1 VKRTYGICVLL
12 IAIFLLTPVISFTT
26 VSPVSAL
33 QNPVEVTDVVVP
45 IEVAQAASGQ
55 VQATVHNLVN
65 NTLEG
70 WARFSDN
77 LGEIISEDPSDPY
90 DEFLNFTI
98 SPYEELPIVLGY
110 SVVENATIGTHIATF
125 EVNVGSFSFLFEQ
138 YEISVVSAVRILSIA
153 PGQVSQQNQL
163 GSLVV
168 SLENRVTQTVTVR
181 LDTFGPKFTNS
192 SEEYLL
198 SPGQND
204 VVLPLMN
211 NMSHIY
217 DFGMFLVNVSLYYLD
232 ERVDSQEILV
242 PVDMTFINK
251 LLAVILPVVIFILI
265 VVFYAY
271 RKRRRIRTTASS
283 E

>member
-1 VKRTYGICVLL
+1 MKRTYGICVLL
-12 IAIFLLTPVISFTT
+12 IAVFLFTPVISFTT

-33 QNPVEVTDVVVP
+33 QNPIEVTDVVVP
-45 IEVAQAASGQ
+45 DEVAQAAHGQ
-55 VQATVHNLVN
+55 VQAIVHNREN
-65 NTLEG
+65 ITLDG
-70 WARFSDN
+70 WARFSDD

-98 SPYEELPIVLGY
+98 GPFEDLPIVLGY
-110 SVVENATIGTHIATF
+110 SVADNATIGTHIATF
-125 EVNVGSFSFLFEQ
+125 EVNVGTFSFLFEQ
-138 YEISVVSAVRILSIA
+138 YEISVVSAAEILSIV
-153 PGQVSQQNQL
+153 PGQVSQQNQP

-168 SLENRVTQTVTVR
+168 FLENRVTHTITVR
-181 LDTFGPKFTNS
+181 LEVFGPKFTNS
-192 SEEYLL
+192 SEDYVL
-198 SPGQND
+198 SPGQNA

-211 NMSHIY
+211 NMSHVY

-271 RKRRRIRTTASS
+271 RKRRRIGMAASS

>member
-1 VKRTYGICVLL
+1 
-12 IAIFLLTPVISFTT
+12 
-26 VSPVSAL
+26 
-33 QNPVEVTDVVVP
+33 VTDVVVP
-45 IEVAQAASGQ
+45 DQVAQAERGQ
-55 VQATVHNLVN
+55 VQATVHNLEN
-65 NTLEG
+65 NTFDG
-70 WARFSDN
+70 WANFTDN

-90 DEFLNFTI
+90 DPTLNFTI
-98 SPYEELPIVLGY
+98 GPFEELTIVLDY
-110 SVVENATIGTHIATF
+110 SVAENATIGTHIATF
-125 EVNVGSFSFLFEQ
+125 QVNVGTFSFLFEQ
-138 YEISVVSAVRILSIA
+138 YELPVVSAVTILSIV
-153 PGQVSQQNQL
+153 PGQVFQQNQP

-168 SLENRVTQTVTVR
+168 SIENRVTQTLTIR
-181 LDTFGPKFTNS
+181 LEAFGPKFVNS
-192 SEEYLL
+192 SEEYVL

-211 NMSHIY
+211 NVSHVY

-265 VVFYAY
+265 VVFYAF
-271 RKRRRIRTTASS
+271 RKRRRIRAAASS